1 MINSTT
7 PEKAAYFYTD
17 TEYLFNSIIWYISF
31 VIVALTLV
39 IFIVGMFAPKS
50 LAGLEITMAVILPLI

>member
-31 VIVALTLV
+31 VIVALTLIV
-39 IFIVGMFAPKS
+39 FIVGMFAPKS

>member
-31 VIVALTLV
+31 VIVALTLIV
-39 IFIVGMFAPKS
+39 FIVGMFAPKS
-50 LAGLEITMAVILPLI
+50 LAGLEITMAVISPLI